1 MLALPPSAVT
11 TYERLRIEVLSGC
24 ACPEGLGAIVYHGLI
39 EGLRLL
45 CWSSGGEPSHS
56 ARTAA
61 AQSIACDHELLRLL
75 ANMVLQVQS
84 EVSHVY

>member
-1 MLALPPSAVT
+1 ML
-11 TYERLRIEVLSGC
+11 RGC
-24 ACPEGLGAIVYHGLI
+24 ARPEGLGAIVYHGLI

-45 CWSSGGEPSHS
+45 CSSNRSEPSP
-56 ARTAA
+56 APRTAEP
-61 AQSIACDHELLRLL
+61 QPIARDHELLRLL